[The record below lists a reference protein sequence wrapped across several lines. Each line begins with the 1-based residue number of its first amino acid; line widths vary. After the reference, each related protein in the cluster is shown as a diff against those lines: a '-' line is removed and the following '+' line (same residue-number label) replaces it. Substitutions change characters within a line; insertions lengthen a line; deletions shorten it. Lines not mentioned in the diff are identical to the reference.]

1 MCSNFKEHAI
11 EYVKQAVQE
20 DDAGNYSKA
29 FPLYMNAL
37 EYFKAHLKYEKNLK
51 IKEVITQKCME
62 YLKRAEEIRTILDN
76 GGSGPAHSGDATIA
90 SQPKTKSKGG
100 VGKDAEDPKQAKLR
114 VGLDSVIISEK
125 PNVKWIDVA
134 GLESAKQ
141 ALQEAVI
148 LPVKFPQFFTG

>member
-90 SQPKTKSKGG
+90 SQPKTDRKS
-100 VGKDAEDPKQAKLR
+100 V
-114 VGLDSVIISEK
+114 V
-125 PNVKWIDVA
+125 
-134 GLESAKQ
+134 
-141 ALQEAVI
+141 
-148 LPVKFPQFFTG
+148 